1 MKIRECAT
9 FFRGVSFKKN
19 NSYSSISNDSIPIIR
34 ANNIIDNC
42 FDFND
47 LIYVPISLVDKEQ
60 RIYKDDIVITMS
72 SGSKTHVGKIALAT
86 KDLDVGYGAFLGK
99 LKPFGIFS
107 KYLAYLLQSNLF
119 RNYIERVCKG
129 TNINNIKQ
137 SHILDFDFSCP
148 LFSEQE
154 RIVAKIEE
162 LFSELDSA
170 VSELKNVKEKL
181 QIYRQAVLSA
191 AFSNADDKS
200 MVTLDSISEI
210 SSGITKGRDLS
221 KEATENVI
229 ELPYLRVAN
238 VQNGY
243 LDLSEI
249 KTIQLKVSEKE
260 KYLLQFEDVLYTEGG
275 DRDKLGRGTL
285 WRNEIKDCVH
295 QNHIFKARINREKA
309 LPLYVSL
316 WSMSSFARNYFYNK
330 GKQSVNLAS
339 INKTVLSK
347 LPIYLPNINE
357 QSRIVQDIE
366 AKLSYCDNIEKTID
380 PILSKAAALRQSILK
395 QAFEGKL

>member
-1 MKIRECAT
+1 MTQSTKTYNLSDVCTIIAGQSPDSQSYNKNGDGIP
-9 FFRGVSFKKN
+9 FFQGK
-19 NSYSSISNDSIPIIR
+19 
-34 ANNIIDNC
+34 A
-42 FDFND
+42 DFGI
-47 LIYVPISLVDKEQ
+47 LYP
-60 RIYKDDIVITMS
+60 RITTYCSQPLRIAEKDDILLSVRAPVGPTNLAPCKVCIGRGLS
-72 SGSKTHVGKIALAT
+72 AIRPCSKLNIKFVLYFFKYFESQLA
-86 KDLDVGYGAFLGK
+86 
-99 LKPFGIFS
+99 
-107 KYLAYLLQSNLF
+107 Q
-119 RNYIERVCKG
+119 KG
-129 TNINNIKQ
+129 TGTTFKAITQDIIKKIQ
-137 SHILDFDFSCP
+137 IPVPP
-148 LFSEQE
+148 LAEQE
-154 RIVAKIEE
+154 RLVAKLEE

-181 QIYRQAVLSA
+181 QVYRQAVLSA

-347 LPIYLPNINE
+347 LPIYLPNIKE

>member
-339 INKTVLSK
+339 INKTVLSN

>member
-1 MKIRECAT
+1 MTVYKSIVSKI
-9 FFRGVSFKKN
+9 N
-19 NSYSSISNDSIPIIR
+19 IPIGNKIKQKHYLPKGLLPVIDQGKELIGGYTNDISKQIDCETPVIVFGDHTKNVKYINFPFCAGADGIKILKAR
-34 ANNIIDNC
+34 NN
-42 FDFND
+42 
-47 LIYVPISLVDKEQ
+47 VK
-60 RIYKDDIVITMS
+60 
-72 SGSKTHVGKIALAT
+72 
-86 KDLDVGYGAFLGK
+86 
-99 LKPFGIFS
+99 S
-107 KYLAYLLQSNLF
+107 KYLYYGTQYLT
-119 RNYIERVCKG
+119 YCIEDKG
-129 TNINNIKQ
+129 YARHYQFIEKKEI
-137 SHILDFDFSCP
+137 P
-148 LFSEQE
+148 LPPLAEQE

-170 VSELKNVKEKL
+170 VAELKNVKGKL
-181 QIYRQAVLSA
+181 QVYRQAVLSA
-191 AFSNADDKS
+191 AFSHADDKS

-316 WSMSSFARNYFYNK
+316 WSMSSVARNYFYNK

-339 INKTVLSK
+339 INKTVLSN

>member
-47 LIYVPISLVDKEQ
+47 LIYVQISLVDKEQ

-170 VSELKNVKEKL
+170 VSELKTSRKNC
-181 QIYRQAVLSA
+181 
-191 AFSNADDKS
+191 KS
-200 MVTLDSISEI
+200 IVRLCYQRHFQM
-210 SSGITKGRDLS
+210 
-221 KEATENVI
+221 
-229 ELPYLRVAN
+229 
-238 VQNGY
+238 QM
-243 LDLSEI
+243 I
-249 KTIQLKVSEKE
+249 KA
-260 KYLLQFEDVLYTEGG
+260 
-275 DRDKLGRGTL
+275 
-285 WRNEIKDCVH
+285 W
-295 QNHIFKARINREKA
+295 
-309 LPLYVSL
+309 
-316 WSMSSFARNYFYNK
+316 
-330 GKQSVNLAS
+330 
-339 INKTVLSK
+339 
-347 LPIYLPNINE
+347 
-357 QSRIVQDIE
+357 
-366 AKLSYCDNIEKTID
+366 
-380 PILSKAAALRQSILK
+380 
-395 QAFEGKL
+395 

>member
-1 MKIRECAT
+1 MILNTEKYYLADVCKIIAGQSPDSQSYNT
-9 FFRGVSFKKN
+9 NGDGIPFFQGK
-19 NSYSSISNDSIPIIR
+19 
-34 ANNIIDNC
+34 A
-42 FDFND
+42 DFGT
-47 LIYVPISLVDKEQ
+47 LYPKITTYCSQPL
-60 RIYKDDIVITMS
+60 RIAEKDDILLSIRAPVGPTNLAPCKVCIGRGLS
-72 SGSKTHVGKIALAT
+72 AIRPCSKL
-86 KDLDVGYGAFLGK
+86 
-99 LKPFGIFS
+99 
-107 KYLAYLLQSNLF
+107 
-119 RNYIERVCKG
+119 
-129 TNINNIKQ
+129 NIKFVLYFFKYFESQ
-137 SHILDFDFSCP
+137 LAQMGTGTTFKAITQDIIKKIQIPVPKLT
-148 LFSEQE
+148 EQE
-154 RIVAKIEE
+154 RIIAKIEE

-170 VSELKNVKEKL
+170 VAELKTVKKKL

-191 AFSNADDKS
+191 AFSHVDDKN

-221 KEATENVI
+221 KEATENII

-295 QNHIFKARINREKA
+295 QNHIFKARINRQKA

-339 INKTVLSK
+339 INKTVLSN
-347 LPIYLPNINE
+347 LPIYLPDINE
-357 QSRIVQDIE
+357 QSRIVQDIDV
-366 AKLSYCDNIEKTID
+366 KLSYCDNIEKTID

-395 QAFEGKL
+395 QAFDGKL

>member
-1 MKIRECAT
+1 MIPNTEKYYLSDVCTIIAGQSPDSQSYNTNGDGIPFFQGKADFGTLYPKITTYC
-9 FFRGVSFKKN
+9 SQ
-19 NSYSSISNDSIPIIR
+19 P
-34 ANNIIDNC
+34 
-42 FDFND
+42 
-47 LIYVPISLVDKEQ
+47 L
-60 RIYKDDIVITMS
+60 RIAEKDDILLSVRAPVGPTNLAPCKVCIGRGLS
-72 SGSKTHVGKIALAT
+72 AIRPCSKL
-86 KDLDVGYGAFLGK
+86 
-99 LKPFGIFS
+99 
-107 KYLAYLLQSNLF
+107 
-119 RNYIERVCKG
+119 
-129 TNINNIKQ
+129 NIKFVLYFFKYFESQ
-137 SHILDFDFSCP
+137 LAQMGTGTTFKAITQNIIKKIQIPVPQLA
-148 LFSEQE
+148 EQE

-170 VSELKNVKEKL
+170 VAELKTVKEKL

-191 AFSNADDKS
+191 AFSHVDDKN

-221 KEATENVI
+221 KEATENII

-285 WRNEIKDCVH
+285 WRNEIEDCVH
-295 QNHIFKARINREKA
+295 QNHIFKARIDRQKA

-339 INKTVLSK
+339 INKTVLSN
-347 LPIYLPNINE
+347 LPIYLPDINE
-357 QSRIVQDIE
+357 QSKIVQDIDV
-366 AKLSYCDNIEKTID
+366 KLSYCDNIEKTID